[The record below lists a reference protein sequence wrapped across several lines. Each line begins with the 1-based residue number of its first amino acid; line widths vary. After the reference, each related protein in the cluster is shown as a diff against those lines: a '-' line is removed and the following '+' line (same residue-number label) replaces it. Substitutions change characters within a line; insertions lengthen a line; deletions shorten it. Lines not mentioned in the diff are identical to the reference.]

1 MLNNY
6 YKFKYDYLKFFTQ
19 GAAHALHMLKNLKTF
34 K

>member
-19 GAAHALHMLKNLKTF
+19 GAAHALHMQPLLVC
-34 K
+34 